1 MRSLL
6 AARAHMIEYVCIH
19 ITHAHTTYWW
29 CCESF
34 VFPLNGRSRNPR
46 GSSRFAPF
54 LMHQAIEEHRVQ
66 EK

>member
-19 ITHAHTTYWW
+19 ITHNLPVVLRK
-29 CCESF
+29 F
-34 VFPLNGRSRNPR
+34 VFPLNGRCRNPR